1 VTRPVKAELVVVA
14 GRIREAVHAIGRQSD
29 AADAIGVTVQQVQR
43 YVSGRSRAPA
53 AVLTRLADASGFR
66 FEFLISGEGPRFRD
80 AQAPVIDRTA
90 PSPDEMSAVL
100 NSERHRMLERL
111 EDLREAVY
119 RAELRL
125 VQSERA
131 ARVAGVASEVAYTA
145 LDRLYRDEPTA
156 YTTRADYE
164 AYSLRIGR
172 ARSTWESARDAADRA
187 ERIVRERTD
196 SVTRASDAL
205 ATYLKQ
211 RQLQA
216 AQSVSSTERR
226 GSVGPG
232 PATGEETRP

>member
-1 VTRPVKAELVVVA
+1 MDGGDAVTKIAL
-14 GRIREAVHAIGRQSD
+14 
-29 AADAIGVTVQQVQR
+29 
-43 YVSGRSRAPA
+43 
-53 AVLTRLADASGFR
+53 
-66 FEFLISGEGPRFRD
+66 
-80 AQAPVIDRTA
+80 VIDRTA
-90 PSPDEMSAVL
+90 PSAEEMSSIL
-100 NSERHRMLERL
+100 GTERHRMLERL
-111 EDLREAVY
+111 EDLRKAVY

-172 ARSTWESARDAADRA
+172 ARSTWESARDATDRA

-216 AQSVSSTERR
+216 AQSV
-226 GSVGPG
+226 GPG